1 MIREI
6 KRFLI
11 GRPMRTSELEH
22 ERLPKWK
29 ALPILSSD
37 ALSSVAYGTEA
48 ILGVLA
54 AVSAAAMWYSLPI
67 SLAIVLLL
75 TTLILSYRQIIFA
88 YPSGGGAYVVSKD
101 QLGDKFALV
110 AGASLLVDYILTVA
124 VSVTAGVAA
133 ITSAFPA
140 LLPHT
145 VGLSVL
151 MVLVIMVLNL
161 RGITESATVFSY
173 PTYAFIVGLLVLI
186 GAGLYSLVQ
195 GGGGVPV
202 DVSRP
207 HELVINGVTWFVLLQ
222 AFSSGCSA
230 LTGVEAISN
239 ATPAFRAPESRNAA
253 NTLGILGILL
263 AVLFGGTS
271 LLAFLFHIAPHP
283 HVTVLSQVAEQVFG
297 RGGMYYYIQGT
308 TALIL
313 VLAANTS
320 FTGFPLLAALMAKD
334 GFMPRQFTMRGDR
347 LGYSTG
353 IIALSVAAIL
363 LIIAFNGDTD
373 LLIPL
378 YAIGVF
384 LSFTLSQS
392 GMVRRWF
399 RLRDSNW
406 QGKALING
414 IGAVVSLA
422 VLVIFAVTKFE
433 EGAWVVLLVLP
444 ILVLIF
450 LKIRRHYDAIAQE
463 LRIDI
468 DAVHPEP
475 CGNLI
480 IIPISSISQ
489 VVNESLAYARA
500 LTAPENIIC
509 VYIGLDF
516 DQIHAMEQKW
526 ERWNPGVRLVTM
538 RSSYRSVLR
547 PLFRFINSAEARVSE
562 NDFITLL
569 VPEFVTRKWWHRIL
583 HNQTSLLI
591 KAWAL
596 HSKDIVVI
604 SVPYRLKH

>member
-1 MIREI
+1 MFRDL

-11 GRPMRTSELEH
+11 GRPMKSSQLDH

-48 ILGVLA
+48 ILGVLV
-54 AVSAAAMWYSLPI
+54 AVSASAMWYSLPI

-75 TTLILSYRQIIFA
+75 TTLILSYRQIIYA

-110 AGASLLVDYILTVA
+110 AGASLLIDYILTVA
-124 VSVTAGVAA
+124 VSITAGVAA
-133 ITSAFPA
+133 ITSAFPSF
-140 LLPHT
+140 LEHKVLI
-145 VGLSVL
+145 SVL
-151 MVLVIMVLNL
+151 MVLLIMVLNL
-161 RGITESATVFSY
+161 RGVTESATVFSY
-173 PTYAFIVGLLVLI
+173 PTYAFILGLLVLI
-186 GAGLYSLVQ
+186 VAGLFSLKN
-195 GGGGVPV
+195 GHV
-202 DVSRP
+202 DVDLSRP
-207 HELVINGVTWFVLLQ
+207 HEVAINGITWFVILQ

-239 ATPAFRAPESRNAA
+239 ATPNFRSPEGKNAA
-253 NTLGILGILL
+253 NTLGVLGILL
-263 AVLFGGTS
+263 AVLFAGTS
-271 LLAFLFHIAPHP
+271 LLAYLYHVAPHP
-283 HVTVLSQVAEQVFG
+283 HVTVLSQVAEEVFG
-297 RGGMYYYIQGT
+297 RGGLYYYIQGT

-313 VLAANTS
+313 ILAANTS

-334 GFMPRQFTMRGDR
+334 GYMPRQFTLRGDR
-347 LGYSTG
+347 LGYSIG
-353 IIALSVAAIL
+353 IIALSLAAIL
-363 LIIAFNGDTD
+363 LIVAFHGDTD

-384 LSFTLSQS
+384 LSFTLSQT

-399 RLRDSNW
+399 RLRDRGW

-422 VLVIFAVTKFE
+422 VLTIFAVTKFE
-433 EGAWVVLLVLP
+433 EGAWVVLVILP
-444 ILVLIF
+444 IIVVCF
-450 LKIRRHYDAIAQE
+450 LRIRSHYDVVASE
-463 LRIDI
+463 LRLDI
-468 DAVHPEP
+468 QKVHPQQT
-475 CGNLI
+475 GNLV

-489 VVNESLAYARA
+489 VVNESIAYAMS
-500 LTAPENIIC
+500 LTRPENIIC
-509 VYIGLDF
+509 VYIGFDF
-516 DQIHAMEQKW
+516 EALHAMEEKW
-526 ERWNPGVRLVTM
+526 RQWNPGVRLVTL
-538 RSSYRSVLR
+538 RSQYRSILR
-547 PLFRFINSAEARVSE
+547 PLFRFVDSAEARVSE

-596 HSKDIVVI
+596 HSKDIIVI
-604 SVPYRLKH
+604 SVPYRLKN

>member
-1 MIREI
+1 MIREL

-11 GRPMRTSELEH
+11 GRPMRSSQLEH

-37 ALSSVAYGTEA
+37 ALSSVAYGSEA
-48 ILGVLA
+48 ILGVLV

-75 TTLILSYRQIIFA
+75 TTLILSYRQIIYA
-88 YPSGGGAYVVSKD
+88 YPNGGGAYVVSKD
-101 QLGDKFALV
+101 HLGNKFALV

-151 MVLVIMVLNL
+151 MVLIIMVLNL

-173 PTYAFIVGLLVLI
+173 PTYAFILGLLVLI
-186 GAGLYSLVQ
+186 GAGLFSLKT
-195 GGGGVPV
+195 GSVPV

-207 HELVINGVTWFVLLQ
+207 HELVISGVTWFVLLQ

-271 LLAFLFHIAPHP
+271 MLAYLFHIAPHP
-283 HVTVLSQVAEQVFG
+283 HVTVLSQVAEHVFG
-297 RGGMYYYIQGT
+297 RGGLYFYIQGT

-334 GFMPRQFTMRGDR
+334 GFVPRQFTMRGDR

-384 LSFTLSQS
+384 LSFTLSQT

-399 RLRDSNW
+399 RLKERGW

-414 IGAVVSLA
+414 IGALVSLV

-444 ILVLIF
+444 ILVIIF
-450 LKIRRHYDAIAQE
+450 LKIRHHYDDIATE

-468 DAVHPEP
+468 DAIHPEP
-475 CGNLI
+475 CGNLV

-489 VVNESLAYARA
+489 VVNESLAYARS
-500 LTAPENIIC
+500 LTSPDNIIC
-509 VYIGLDF
+509 VYIGFDF
-516 DQIHAMEQKW
+516 DQIHAMEEKW

-562 NDFITLL
+562 NDFVTLL